1 MQILHNREPQTPQEW
16 FDTQTI
22 KKIQS
27 TVLNAEPRCMI
38 IKTDLYQCSGPKM
51 GAKINLINPNID
63 QMQLKKKKL
72 YFGVLAL
79 NTTKNWIISMD
90 GQI

>member
-1 MQILHNREPQTPQEW
+1 M
-16 FDTQTI
+16 I

-27 TVLNAEPRCMI
+27 TVLNAEPRWTI

-51 GAKINLINPNID
+51 GAKINLINPNTD
-63 QMQLKKKKL
+63 QMWLKKKK
-72 YFGVLAL
+72 VLAL

-90 GQI
+90 G